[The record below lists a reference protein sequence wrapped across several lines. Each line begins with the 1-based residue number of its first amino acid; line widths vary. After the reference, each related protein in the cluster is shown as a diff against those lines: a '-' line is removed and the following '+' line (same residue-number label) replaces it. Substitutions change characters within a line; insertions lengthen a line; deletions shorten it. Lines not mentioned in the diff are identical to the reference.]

1 MNLIVKDAY
10 KINSNSTSQICPEL
24 GPELMNI
31 QIKNQ
36 DHPIQVKP
44 QCLERVLPTLTI
56 YTKKNVGG
64 CNLTSGI
71 PEDASL
77 YFKDMGRCTK
87 EISQSQQI
95 IFIVHGFLQEINVD
109 VRTWLGGFLKMKDE
123 LLKADDGKRKGVI
136 IVNWT
141 KGHKTDPRFLKSR
154 ENLLL
159 HLLEAVLYGLP
170 YHQAA
175 ANTRYVG
182 ASIAVIAKEI
192 K

>member
-1 MNLIVKDAY
+1 
-10 KINSNSTSQICPEL
+10 
-24 GPELMNI
+24 MNI

-56 YTKKNVGG
+56 YTKKIAGG

-71 PEDASL
+71 PEHASL
-77 YFKDMGRCTK
+77 YFKEIGRCTK

-123 LLKADDGKRKGVI
+123 LFKADDGKRKGVI

-159 HLLEAVLYGLP
+159 HLLEAVFYGLP

-182 ASIAVIAKEI
+182 ASIAVIAKQI
-192 K
+192 KKITPAAELHCIGHSLVAHVCGFAGKAM